1 MISRLLKSIVTSAAF
16 VAIALVLPF
25 ANLASAQ
32 EDAGK
37 FPSRPITFISP
48 LPAGTSSDLA
58 CRLIVKEA
66 EQFLGTPLIIVNR
79 PGGSTTIGAAAV
91 AAANADG
98 YTIGY
103 IPSSALFV
111 MPFLEK
117 LPYHPLRD
125 FQQILQFGETVFGA
139 SVKSDSPFRSFK
151 DVIDFA
157 RKNPQKVTYGSSG
170 TNSILNLTFEKI
182 AKDNG
187 VEFFHIPYKGGV
199 QTTAALLG
207 GQILISTGDIS
218 ASLVRSGQVRPIL
231 LYTEKHLGEY
241 PGIPILKDIG
251 YEIPFP
257 GLISIMAPKGLP
269 EAIARKLEDAFT
281 GAMREPAFIEGMKK
295 LNFPILHRSGKE
307 LNDYVTRNYDVY
319 EKLVNEMA
327 RR

>member
-1 MISRLLKSIVTSAAF
+1 MKSRLLNPIAASALFFA
-16 VAIALVLPF
+16 VALVPLSIR
-25 ANLASAQ
+25 LASAQ
-32 EDAGK
+32 DDAAR

-66 EQFLGTPLIIVNR
+66 EQLLGTPVVVVNR

-91 AAANADG
+91 AAANPDG

-103 IPSSALFV
+103 MHSWVLFV

-139 SVKSDSPFRSFK
+139 SVKSDWPFK
-151 DVIDFA
+151 DFKELIAFA

-187 VEFFHIPYKGGV
+187 VQFFHIPYKGGV

-207 GQILISTGDIS
+207 GQISISTGDIS
-218 ASLVRSGQVRPIL
+218 ASLVRSGQVKPIL
-231 LYTEKHLGEY
+231 LYTEKHLSEY
-241 PGIPILKDIG
+241 PGVPILKDIG

-257 GLISIMAPKGLP
+257 ALISIMAPKGLP
-269 EAIARKLEDAFT
+269 EAIARILEEAFT
-281 GAMREPAFIEGMKK
+281 KAMKEPAFIEGMKK
-295 LNFPILHRSGKE
+295 LNFPIVYRSGKE
-307 LNDYVTRNYDVY
+307 LNDYVVRNYEIY

>member
-1 MISRLLKSIVTSAAF
+1 MKPRPFKSIATLTLCVS
-16 VAIALVLPF
+16 VAVVPLF
-25 ANLASAQ
+25 SKLATAQ
-32 EDAGK
+32 EDVGK
-37 FPSRPITFISP
+37 FPSRPISFISP

-66 EQFLGTPLIIVNR
+66 EQLLGTPVVIVNR

-91 AAANADG
+91 AAANPDG

-139 SVKSDSPFRSFK
+139 SVKSDWPFK
-151 DVIDFA
+151 DFKELIAFA

-187 VEFFHIPYKGGV
+187 VQFFHIPYKGGV

-207 GQILISTGDIS
+207 GQISISTGDIS
-218 ASLVRSGQVRPIL
+218 ASLVRSGQVKPIL
-231 LYTEKHLGEY
+231 LYTEKHLSEY
-241 PGIPILKDIG
+241 PGVPILKDIG

-257 GLISIMAPKGLP
+257 ALISIMAPMDLP
-269 EAIARKLEDAFT
+269 EAIARRLEEAFT
-281 GAMREPAFIEGMKK
+281 KAMKEPGFIEGMKK
-295 LNFPILHRSGKE
+295 LNFPIVYRSGRE
-307 LNDYVTRNYDVY
+307 LNDYVVRNYEIY
-319 EKLVNEMA
+319 EKLVKEMA
-327 RR
+327 RP